1 MKAGQALICGIAI
14 ACKGDLDS
22 VRSFSAHS
30 FSWAAQD
37 KEVMEKTPKELLPED
52 KNARANVT
60 YQAEDAVL
68 KGKFIKKEVKKQTGV
83 FFGKGTQSMQF
94 IDSKGVVLKEDN
106 LTFAETPGKWRMLS
120 TTTGTY
126 INAGYYKVV
135 LSAPDME
142 GLALDALDVQ

>member
-1 MKAGQALICGIAI
+1 MTGKDL
-14 ACKGDLDS
+14 LDS
-22 VRSFSAHS
+22 LRFVDDDLIEEAGLE
-30 FSWAAQD
+30 QL
-37 KEVMEKTPKELLPED
+37 KED
-52 KNARANVT
+52 KQKKT
-60 YQAEDAVL
+60 
-68 KGKFIKKEVKKQTGV
+68 KGKD
-83 FFGKGTQSMQF
+83 MQF

-106 LTFAETPGKWRMLS
+106 LTLAEPPGKWRMLS

>member
-1 MKAGQALICGIAI
+1 MYGLEAGHDGACKGGECYRERGVLKINFPEVKAGQALICGIAI

-83 FFGKGTQSMQF
+83 FFGKGTQAVLLGTFLPVWHKSMLF
-94 IDSKGVVLKEDN
+94 VLN
-106 LTFAETPGKWRMLS
+106 T
-120 TTTGTY
+120 
-126 INAGYYKVV
+126 
-135 LSAPDME
+135 
-142 GLALDALDVQ
+142 

>member
-1 MKAGQALICGIAI
+1 MKINFPEVKAGQALICGIAI

-68 KGKFIKKEVKKQTGV
+68 KGKFIRKRLRNKPGFSLVKVHKAVLLGTFLPVWHKSMLFVLNYMNVTGKPMKV
-83 FFGKGTQSMQF
+83 RMQF
-94 IDSKGVVLKEDN
+94 IDSKG
-106 LTFAETPGKWRMLS
+106 G
-120 TTTGTY
+120 GT
-126 INAGYYKVV
+126 
-135 LSAPDME
+135 E
-142 GLALDALDVQ
+142 GR

>member
-1 MKAGQALICGIAI
+1 MNATGKPMK
-14 ACKGDLDS
+14 
-22 VRSFSAHS
+22 VR
-30 FSWAAQD
+30 
-37 KEVMEKTPKELLPED
+37 
-52 KNARANVT
+52 
-60 YQAEDAVL
+60 
-68 KGKFIKKEVKKQTGV
+68 
-83 FFGKGTQSMQF
+83 MQF

>member
-1 MKAGQALICGIAI
+1 M
-14 ACKGDLDS
+14 
-22 VRSFSAHS
+22 
-30 FSWAAQD
+30 
-37 KEVMEKTPKELLPED
+37 
-52 KNARANVT
+52 
-60 YQAEDAVL
+60 L

-83 FFGKGTQSMQF
+83 FFGKGTQSSITWNISTGLAQVYALRFKYMNVTGKPMKVRMQF

>member
-1 MKAGQALICGIAI
+1 MCIRDSEKSSITWNISTGLAQVYALRFKYMNATGKPMK
-14 ACKGDLDS
+14 
-22 VRSFSAHS
+22 VR
-30 FSWAAQD
+30 
-37 KEVMEKTPKELLPED
+37 
-52 KNARANVT
+52 
-60 YQAEDAVL
+60 
-68 KGKFIKKEVKKQTGV
+68 
-83 FFGKGTQSMQF
+83 MQF
-94 IDSKGVVLKEDN
+94 IDSKGVVLKEDH